1 MGAYSKVAA
10 YLFLIIFNEN
20 VFENNKT
27 KDKEFI
33 SL

>member
-10 YLFLIIFNEN
+10 YLLFVIFNEN
-20 VFENNKT
+20 DFENNKT